1 MPIVTYVS
9 PAGTS
14 REIAVPAGMS
24 VMQAAI
30 NNRVDGILGECGG
43 NCMCATCHVYVHTD
57 FLNRIPPASKNEK
70 AMLEIAAAERKPN
83 SRLSCQIRVWD
94 ELDGLVVQLPAKQR

>member
-1 MPIVTYVS
+1 MPLVTYVS
-9 PAGTS
+9 PTGTA

-43 NCMCATCHVYVHTD
+43 NCMCATCHVYVHAD

-83 SRLSCQIRVWD
+83 SRLSCQIKVQD
-94 ELDGLVVQLPAKQR
+94 ELDGLVIQIPAKQR

>member
-1 MPIVTYVS
+1 MPNVTYVS
-9 PAGTS
+9 PTGMS

-43 NCMCATCHVYVHTD
+43 NCMCVTCHVYVPPD

-70 AMLEIAAAERKPN
+70 AMLAIAAAERRPN
-83 SRLSCQIRVWD
+83 SRLSCQIKVQD